1 MNPLDFTP
9 DDFNAYLAEMY
20 PDGGGNA
27 AFLRQQYREK
37 NNFTNMLPD
46 GGVADGRQPIAG
58 GFASKDIGTTGREA
72 MRSLRPAIWNGIM
85 GLLQGG
91 GEAVQ
96 APLDAYR
103 GLLSPAEMTGAA
115 MGTAGMAMGGGMA
128 ASGRGLLDYD
138 PNTTNIFAGPKAKTA
153 DQSALRR
160 ARDMDSVGATREEVL
175 GETGWFQGADGN
187 WRFEIDDSNIDLVD
201 SDQSRGVADGLVG
214 EARGLLDEVKARNE
228 GLKVQ
233 PDLFPNEFRKANG
246 EMRARARELRGE
258 ADSNFGPR
266 FNHET
271 NGQRAQYAISGGLED
286 AYPDLMRDT
295 IVRSGSPLGANVRG
309 QFGRN
314 QLDVAR
320 WLEPQEKRSTML
332 HELQHG
338 IQDQEGFARG
348 GNVGGDA
355 RKVISD
361 ANIEI
366 TDLNEQLSNIAR
378 VIDMAKKAGDVDRV
392 ISAEVQYRKVMAQRM
407 DQTEIVLTD
416 PFDIYQSIAGEVES
430 RNVQSRRNFTPEQR
444 VQNPPWQTEAKIAA
458 PDDQIFLFDK
468 AEGKGLL
475 SQADQ
480 RRPLPTP
487 RNDAEAMGS
496 MGGVKPSVA
505 ETRRLANIERFGYD
519 PNLAET
525 SPSVT
530 PSGLLSDYVG
540 EHQAPLRDG
549 NAPAFELNGDIY
561 PDDIYS
567 SKAVQYYGTGNA
579 PMDKQSM
586 GLLQS
591 LRGKPDADV
600 TIYRSVPKGVGSLN
614 AGDWVTISKQY
625 AVDHGESAL
634 NGSYDV
640 VEKKVKASEI
650 FTNGDSIHE
659 FGYDPS
665 KAMPKP
671 RNDAEAMAKQVLEM
685 RAAGNAGDVTDDMM
699 AMADDP
705 YMFNNTPLDMS
716 AEGRMGRAG
725 DINTSL
731 PLYHGGSRDFN
742 DFRPSV
748 RGKIGP
754 GVYLT
759 PDARKANRFS
769 GYEYGPTERIEK
781 MLNEDNLRKSEVY
794 PVFATNAPAPM
805 DVRMQA
811 RTERSAYD
819 DDIDAYRKVFDEG
832 GYDGVRVEDERTI
845 LNPANIRSQY
855 ARFDPAF
862 KHLRNLSAGVAGVGL
877 LSQAD
882 QRQQRRGLLE

>member
-138 PNTTNIFAGPKAKTA
+138 PNTVSAGGARPEMRVYHGGNKTVTSPKVTV
-153 DQSALRR
+153 D
-160 ARDMDSVGATREEVL
+160 
-175 GETGWFQGADGN
+175 GE
-187 WRFEIDDSNIDLVD
+187 
-201 SDQSRGVADGLVG
+201 
-214 EARGLLDEVKARNE
+214 GLLDGFSVT
-228 GLKVQ
+228 
-233 PDLFPNEFRKANG
+233 PN
-246 EMRARARELRGE
+246 
-258 ADSNFGPR
+258 
-266 FNHET
+266 
-271 NGQRAQYAISGGLED
+271 
-286 AYPDLMRDT
+286 
-295 IVRSGSPLGANVRG
+295 
-309 QFGRN
+309 
-314 QLDVAR
+314 LDVAEFYAR
-320 WLEPQEKRSTML
+320 LRDGSAVSKFDIDPDSLKTISEAEL
-332 HELQHG
+332 YELQERLEFSLG
-338 IQDQEGFARG
+338 LDEGDLP
-348 GNVGGDA
+348 DA
-355 RKVISD
+355 R
-361 ANIEI
+361 
-366 TDLNEQLSNIAR
+366 LLSEVKSLGFNAIQYPDPEFGLR
-378 VIDMAKKAGDVDRV
+378 VIN
-392 ISAEVQYRKVMAQRM
+392 
-407 DQTEIVLTD
+407 
-416 PFDIYQSIAGEVES
+416 PDIL
-430 RNVQSRRNFTPEQR
+430 
-444 VQNPPWQTEAKIAA
+444 K
-458 PDDQIFLFDK
+458 
-468 AEGKGLL
+468 
-475 SQADQ
+475 
-480 RRPLPTP
+480 PTP
-487 RNDAEAMGS
+487 RTA
-496 MGGVKPSVA
+496 
-505 ETRRLANIERFGYD
+505 
-519 PNLAET
+519 
-525 SPSVT
+525 
-530 PSGLLSDYVG
+530 
-540 EHQAPLRDG
+540 
-549 NAPAFELNGDIY
+549 
-561 PDDIYS
+561 
-567 SKAVQYYGTGNA
+567 
-579 PMDKQSM
+579 
-586 GLLQS
+586 
-591 LRGKPDADV
+591 
-600 TIYRSVPKGVGSLN
+600 
-614 AGDWVTISKQY
+614 
-625 AVDHGESAL
+625 
-634 NGSYDV
+634 
-640 VEKKVKASEI
+640 
-650 FTNGDSIHE
+650 
-659 FGYDPS
+659 
-665 KAMPKP
+665 
-671 RNDAEAMAKQVLEM
+671 AEAMAKQVLEM